1 MNTSGILVYPN
12 PAINQ
17 LTIKSVLANLV
28 SVKVTTVE
36 GSVLR
41 SLKGNQLKEI
51 RINLKDIS
59 KQVLFLV
66 VKTANGT
73 QTIKVLKN

>member
-1 MNTSGILVYPN
+1 M
-12 PAINQ
+12 
-17 LTIKSVLANLV
+17 LANLI

-36 GSVLR
+36 GVVLR

-66 VKTANGT
+66 VKTANST